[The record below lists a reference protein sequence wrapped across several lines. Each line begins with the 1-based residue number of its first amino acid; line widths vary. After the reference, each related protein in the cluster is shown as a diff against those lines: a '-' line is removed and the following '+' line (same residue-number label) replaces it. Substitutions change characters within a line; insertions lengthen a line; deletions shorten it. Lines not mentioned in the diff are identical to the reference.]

1 MPAQRIAEPAAD
13 TPQFDSEALWASL
26 EGTDWRDAKVLIVR
40 GDGGREWL
48 AEKLRAQ
55 GAKVSTV
62 AAYQRAAPS
71 FTPPQLA
78 LLAHALAEPQ
88 THLWLFS
95 SSEAVSHL
103 ADALSDVDLARA
115 WAIATHPRIAARA
128 QELGFGNVV
137 KTRPALDAVAACIKL
152 TLEAPHDLDDLTSP
166 RPHGGSRDRA
176 DTPLDAAPGG
186 ASAPRLPPWRRW
198 RWASRWCSARP
209 VCGARGMSASA
220 TPRSSANWCSPA
232 GKRGPGHRGAHARAA
247 GQEGMLAG
255 AAKVALLEARLAEVA
270 VQRGQLEEL
279 LQSLTRSRDENMIVD
294 IEAAIRVA
302 VQQNA
307 ITGSAEPLV
316 SALKQSDERLSR
328 HGQPK
333 FEGVRRAIA
342 RDLDRVR
349 AAGVADVSSLT
360 IRLDEAMRM
369 VDELPLLSSLDSR
382 RARRRR
388 PRRPRRAAAPR
399 CRAAAAPRSRFA
411 RPGRALGAAW
421 EAAWERIAAEAR
433 SLVRV
438 TRIEHADAMLLAPEQ
453 AFFLKEN
460 LKLRLLNA
468 RLALL
473 SRQFETAQT
482 DLASARA
489 SLERFFDRG
498 SRRTRSL
505 A

>member
-1 MPAQRIAEPAAD
+1 MDLDVSAPAPNSPSAASPAGAAGLGASGASAAQPALSPWRGWRGWAAAVCVVVLLLCATSLYWVWNVSQRLAG
-13 TPQFDSEALWASL
+13 L
-26 EGTDWRDAKVLIVR
+26 E
-40 GDGGREWL
+40 REL
-48 AEKLRAQ
+48 
-55 GAKVSTV
+55 VSRQQES
-62 AAYQRAAPS
+62 AGQ
-71 FTPPQLA
+71 
-78 LLAHALAEPQ
+78 
-88 THLWLFS
+88 
-95 SSEAVSHL
+95 SSEARM
-103 ADALSDVDLARA
+103 LAR
-115 WAIATHPRIAARA
+115 
-128 QELGFGNVV
+128 Q
-137 KTRPALDAVAACIKL
+137 
-152 TLEAPHDLDDLTSP
+152 
-166 RPHGGSRDRA
+166 
-176 DTPLDAAPGG
+176 
-186 ASAPRLPPWRRW
+186 
-198 RWASRWCSARP
+198 
-209 VCGARGMSASA
+209 
-220 TPRSSANWCSPA
+220 AN
-232 GKRGPGHRGAHARAA
+232 
-247 GQEGMLAG
+247 EGMLAG

-302 VQQNA
+302 VQHNA

-316 SALKQSDERLSR
+316 SALRQSDERLLR

-382 RARRRR
+382 K
-388 PRRPRRAAAPR
+388 AAPKALE
-399 CRAAAAPRSRFA
+399 AAKPIPPPASAPI
-411 RPGRALGAAW
+411 GLGWTRDWVRAW
-421 EAAWERIAAEAR
+421 ETAWERIVAEAR

-460 LKLRLLNA
+460 LKLRLMNA

-482 DLASARA
+482 DLASARS
-489 SLERFFDRG
+489 SLERFFDKG
-498 SRRTRSL
+498 SKRTML
-505 A
+505 AIELVKQVSVQARQVGVPRPDDTLAALAAAGAGR